1 MSENDE
7 NSFPWQRQLSDS
19 NPMFAAVI
27 NASRPASWRKN
38 GEDRS
43 RSLLFEQIGAEGVVA
58 YKAEAV
64 FGSPGHPRSL
74 RVVPSDRRQ
83 NFLHFLF
90 PGPCAYL
97 ASFWSYG
104 EKKRN
109 FKKRKLVAIATS
121 LKKPKIEVLI
131 DHLQP
136 QLN

>member
-27 NASRPASWRKN
+27 NAGRPASWRKN

-64 FGSPGHPRSL
+64 LAL
-74 RVVPSDRRQ
+74 RVTRGRYGWCHPTEDKISYIFFSQDHVRISRR
-83 NFLHFLF
+83 F
-90 PGPCAYL
+90 GATV
-97 ASFWSYG
+97 
-104 EKKRN
+104 KKTKFQKTKVGCHSN
-109 FKKRKLVAIATS
+109 VA
-121 LKKPKIEVLI
+121 
-131 DHLQP
+131 
-136 QLN
+136 

>member
-1 MSENDE
+1 MSKNDE

-43 RSLLFEQIGAEGVVA
+43 RSVLFEQIGAEGVVA

-64 FGSPGHPRSL
+64 LAL
-74 RVVPSDRRQ
+74 RVTRGRYGWCHPTEE

-104 EKKRN
+104 EKN
-109 FKKRKLVAIATS
+109 EISENESWL
-121 LKKPKIEVLI
+121 P
-131 DHLQP
+131 
-136 QLN
+136 